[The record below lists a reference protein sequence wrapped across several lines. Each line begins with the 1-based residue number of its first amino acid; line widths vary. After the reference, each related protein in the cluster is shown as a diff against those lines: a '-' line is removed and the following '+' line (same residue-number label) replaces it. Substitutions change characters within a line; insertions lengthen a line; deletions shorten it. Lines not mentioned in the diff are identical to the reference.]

1 MMGDQKASYIFK
13 ILTVG
18 VFLAASPGLM
28 AQQQPVNTL
37 DLLELGDGVEPLF
50 PGLGDILGSVPKA
63 GPDWD
68 DLFAADGS
76 AKDEIDELGEWFQWG
91 PCGMGGEETIR

>member
-1 MMGDQKASYIFK
+1 MMRDQKASYIFK

-18 VFLAASPGLM
+18 VFLAAGPGLM

-37 DLLELGDGVEPLF
+37 DLLELGD
-50 PGLGDILGSVPKA
+50 ILGSVPQA

-91 PCGMGGEETIR
+91 PCGMGGEETTR